1 MIQTCVTRRTAALV
15 LALPLLAAAAFGQ
28 AQRGE
33 IRLHVVDPKGAS
45 LPAQVTIASAA
56 AHFQRDLATDSAGFA
71 DLTDLSFAPYR
82 VTVRAT
88 GFAPQALLVPV
99 TSALPSDITIRL
111 QIATATAQIMVP
123 APNLLLD
130 TEQAGAV
137 STVNSTQIAE
147 AEPAQAGRRLL
158 DLVNDQPGWLFEQNG
173 VLHPRESEYE
183 VLFVIDGVPL
193 TDNQSPAFSP
203 GIESND
209 VDSMQ
214 IRTAGF
220 PAEYGR
226 SLGGVVD
233 VTTRRQANAGWHGD
247 FAAQGGSFATRGA
260 EGHLGYGTARTQTTA
275 SAEGF
280 ATDRYLDPPVLPN
293 YTNHGTHENVQAEES
308 WSPRSADTLHFSF
321 LQGQVR
327 NNVPND
333 LAQQS
338 AGQVQDNY
346 EGQQGATASWTHA
359 RSPSF
364 LVESHA
370 SLRDTTAQ
378 LTSNAAATPLIINQ
392 YRGLREG
399 YLGTA
404 GTWHG
409 SFFGGSQEI
418 KAGADS
424 ILGHVHEQL
433 NYLITD
439 PSQFGPGTEPTFSF
453 FDRHWDIEP
462 GLYAQDSIHDR
473 NWNVNAGLRYDVY
486 RFVVHQTALSP
497 RVSVSRYIPRVGLL
511 VHASYDRVFQTP
523 AVANLLLASSPQLD
537 TVSTFVERLPV
548 QPARA
553 NFTEFGVSRVFAH
566 VLRVDGN
573 VFRRDFHNYADDDTL
588 FSTGI
593 SFPIAEQF
601 ARIQGEELSLQLQQW
616 KKFSGYAAYANQTGT
631 ARGPITG
638 GLFLGD
644 EGIDELATQGTFAV
658 SQDQRNTLR
667 TQLRYAPLNRMWLT
681 TGYTYNSGLPAE
693 LDDGDTA
700 QTLIP
705 LYGSELVKQLDFA
718 RQRVHPSHSMDAAAG
733 ATLLDREAGQ
743 LEFEIHGAN
752 LTDHLNVINFASLFS
767 GTGIAP
773 PRNVQARL
781 RFIF

>member
-1 MIQTCVTRRTAALV
+1 
-15 LALPLLAAAAFGQ
+15 
-28 AQRGE
+28 
-33 IRLHVVDPKGAS
+33 
-45 LPAQVTIASAA
+45 
-56 AHFQRDLATDSAGFA
+56 
-71 DLTDLSFAPYR
+71 
-82 VTVRAT
+82 
-88 GFAPQALLVPV
+88 
-99 TSALPSDITIRL
+99 
-111 QIATATAQIMVP
+111 
-123 APNLLLD
+123 LD
-130 TEQAGAV
+130 TEQAGAIN
-137 STVNSTQIAE
+137 TVNSTQIAE
-147 AEPAQAGRRLL
+147 AEPPQAGRRIL
-158 DLVNDQPGWLFEQNG
+158 DLVNDQPGWLYEQNG

-183 VLFVIDGVPL
+183 VLFVVDGIPL

-203 GIESND
+203 GIASND

-214 IRTAGF
+214 IRTSGF

-233 VTTRRQANAGWHGD
+233 VTTRRQADSGWHGD
-247 FAAQGGSFATRGA
+247 FAAQGGSFTTRGA
-260 EGHLGYGTARTQTTA
+260 EGHLGYGTARTQTTV

-280 ATDRYLDPPVLPN
+280 ASDRYLDPPVLPN
-293 YTNHGTHENVQAEES
+293 FTNNGTHENVQAEES
-308 WSPRSADTLHFSF
+308 WSPRGADTLHFSF

-333 LAQQS
+333 LAQQT
-338 AGQVQDNY
+338 AGQVQNNY

-359 RSPSF
+359 PSSSVLF
-364 LVESHA
+364 ESHA
-370 SLRDTTAQ
+370 SLRETTAQ
-378 LTSNAAATPLIINQ
+378 LTSNAASTPLIVNQ

-404 GTWHG
+404 ATWHG
-409 SFFGGSQEI
+409 SFFSGSQEI

-424 ILGHVHEQL
+424 ILSHVHEQL
-433 NYLITD
+433 NYMITD
-439 PSQFGPGTEPTFSF
+439 PTQFDPGTQPAFSF

-462 GLYAQDSIHDR
+462 GCYAQDSIHDR
-473 NWNVNAGLRYDVY
+473 NWNLNAGLRYDVY
-486 RFVVHQTALSP
+486 RFVVHQTAFSP
-497 RVSVSRYIPRVGLL
+497 RVSISRYIPQAGLL

-537 TVSTFVERLPV
+537 SVSSFVERLPV

-553 NFTEFGVSRVFAH
+553 DFTEFGASRVFAH
-566 VLRVDGN
+566 VLRVDGS
-573 VFRRDFHNYADDDTL
+573 VFRRDFDNYADDDTL

-601 ARIQGEELSLQLQQW
+601 ARIQGEEVSLQLQHW
-616 KKFSGYAAYANQTGT
+616 KKFSGYASYANQTGT

-644 EGIDELATQGTFAV
+644 EGIQELATQGTFAV

-667 TQLRYAPLNRMWLT
+667 MQLRYAAARRMWV
-681 TGYTYNSGLPAE
+681 TGAYIYNSGLPAD
-693 LDDGDTA
+693 LDPTDTA

-705 LYGSELVKQLDFA
+705 LYGAALVEQLDFA
-718 RQRVHPSHSMDAAAG
+718 RGRVHPSHSVDAAAG
-733 ATLLDREAGQ
+733 ATLLDRQGSK
-743 LEFEIHGAN
+743 LELEIHGAN

-773 PRNVQARL
+773 PRSVQARL
-781 RFIF
+781 RYVF